1 MKIIYTK
8 HAEEKLGTKEAK
20 KFHIT
25 KSKIEKIV
33 KKPIIQETL
42 AVGLIRVFG
51 LLDKAHSLCVVYK
64 IENGK
69 IKVITFFPVEKGRY
83 ESKIL
88 S

>member
-8 HAEEKLGTKEAK
+8 HAEEKLNTKEAK
-20 KFHIT
+20 EFQIT
-25 KSKIEKIV
+25 KSKIEKVVI
-33 KKPIIQETL
+33 KPIIQEIL
-42 AVGLIRVFG
+42 GSGIIRIFG
-51 LLDKAHSLCVVYK
+51 LLDISHSLCVVYSK
-64 IENGK
+64 EAGK